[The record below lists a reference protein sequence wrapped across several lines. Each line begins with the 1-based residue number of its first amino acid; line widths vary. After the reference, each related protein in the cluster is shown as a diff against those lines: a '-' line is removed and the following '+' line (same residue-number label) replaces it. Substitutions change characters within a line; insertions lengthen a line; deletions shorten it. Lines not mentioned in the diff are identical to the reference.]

1 MRPLHVLVFL
11 LPLLAAYEIGSVLYL
26 SDMKSGVMQSVRAYR
41 LFDDFFQVFGL
52 AGAALPGI
60 ALVTVLVVWHVL
72 ARDRWRID
80 GETLAGMFIESFAW
94 TLPLLVLAAT
104 VAHAGASTKLGFAA
118 GDAGRQSVSI
128 AQLQLMARATIS
140 VGAGLYEEML
150 FRLVALAVLHF
161 VLVDIIGLTHRWG
174 YAIGIL
180 ISALGFAFYHTPTLP
195 AEWAYFVFTLIA
207 GVYFG
212 TVYVMRGFG
221 VVVMTHAIY
230 DVLVLVVFPGL
241 GR

>member
-11 LPLLAAYEIGSVLYL
+11 LPLLVAYEIGSVLYL
-26 SDMKSGVMQSVRAYR
+26 SDMQSGVMQTVRAYR

-60 ALVTVLVVWHVL
+60 ALVTVLLVWHVL
-72 ARDRWRID
+72 AADRWRVD

-104 VAHAGASTKLGFAA
+104 VAHAGAMAGLAA
-118 GDAGRQSVSI
+118 ADGPRSI
-128 AQLQLMARATIS
+128 AQLPLMARATIS

-150 FRLVALAVLHF
+150 FRLVALAILHF
-161 VLVDIIGLTHRWG
+161 VLVDLIGLSQRWG
-174 YAIGIL
+174 YAIGIVL
-180 ISALGFAFYHTPTLP
+180 SALGFAFYHTPSLP
-195 AEWAYFVFTLIA
+195 AEWAYFVFTLLA

-230 DVLVLVVFPGL
+230 DILVLVVFPQL

>member
-11 LPLLAAYEIGSVLYL
+11 MPLLIAYEIGSVLYL
-26 SDMKSGVMQSVRAYR
+26 SDMQSGVMQSVRAYR

-60 ALVTVLVVWHVL
+60 ALITVLIVWHIL

-104 VAHAGASTKLGFAA
+104 VAHAGAMVGLAA
-118 GDAGRQSVSI
+118 GDSTTSI
-128 AQLQLMARATIS
+128 TRLPLMARATMS

-150 FRLVALAVLHF
+150 FRLVALALLHF
-161 VLVDIIGLTHRWG
+161 ILVDIIGLSHRWG
-174 YAIGIL
+174 YAVGIFL
-180 ISALGFAFYHTPTLP
+180 SACAFAVYHTPSLP
-195 AEWAYFVFTLIA
+195 AEWAYFVFTLLA

-230 DVLVLVVFPGL
+230 DVLVLVVFPSL